1 MQQYKTKLESELYQR
16 KLEDQQKQ
24 NEQWLQ
30 QQHAQFLEHEKIRRQ
45 NDEEMEERRGKL
57 PEYQMQL
64 QRQNEIARA
73 HAEGEAKTKQEREN
87 IDIRIREMKAKAQE
101 DYRTRIDSITTTLNS
116 VGGAVN
122 TLLSEPNKLLWTVG
136 GLTALALG
144 VYTAKNAT
152 RVAANL
158 AEKTLGRPALV
169 RETSRMKLDWKSTVD
184 NFLGRHKPFKGL
196 DNIVLNKHLYERLN
210 WTSTA
215 LINTKKSGTPFQHLL
230 LYGPPGTGKTLFART
245 LARQSGLDYA
255 IMTGGDVGPLGKS
268 AVEEINKVFAWAA
281 TSKRGLILFID
292 EADAFLRHGRAGD
305 KMEEDT
311 RQVLSAF
318 LHHTG
323 TEQSNFSVILATNQ
337 KDVMDR
343 AVLDRMD
350 EWFQLP
356 LPERSERRL
365 ILDLFFD
372 QHIMK
377 ETKSGRLI
385 NVEADVLSDEFLDS
399 LADRTVGFSGRQLSK
414 FVFGLQAAVFGSGP
428 DTVLTRGL
436 VETVLNY
443 KLAHFDE
450 EASEEQKAQA
460 AEMGRVAAA

>member
-30 QQHAQFLEHEKIRRQ
+30 QQHAQFLEQERIRRA

-116 VGGAVN
+116 VGGALN
-122 TLLSEPNKLLWTVG
+122 TLLSDPNKLLGTVG

-158 AEKTLGRPALV
+158 AEKRLGRPALV
-169 RETSRMKLDWKSTVD
+169 RETSRMRIDWKSTVD
-184 NFLGRHKPFKGL
+184 KFLGRHKPFAGL
-196 DNIVLNKHLYERLN
+196 DNIVLNAHLSERLG
-210 WTSTA
+210 WTSNA

-268 AVEEINKVFAWAA
+268 AVEEMNKLFAWAA
-281 TSKRGLILFID
+281 TSKKGLILFID

-377 ETKSGRLI
+377 ETKSGRVI
-385 NVEADVLSDEFLDS
+385 NVEADVPSD
-399 LADRTVGFSGRQLSK
+399 A
-414 FVFGLQAAVFGSGP
+414 
-428 DTVLTRGL
+428 
-436 VETVLNY
+436 
-443 KLAHFDE
+443 
-450 EASEEQKAQA
+450 
-460 AEMGRVAAA
+460 